1 MNLSNIKLDAV
12 LATAYST
19 LTTVG
24 LQIVGAIVL
33 FIVGRWLINF
43 ITRLVNTGLKRQSFD
58 PILAGYI
65 GSILSVLLNIVLVI
79 SLLGWFGIQT
89 TTFAGLLAAAAFAIG
104 TAWSG
109 LLANFAAGAFIIVL
123 RPFKHGDFI
132 SAGGV
137 TGTVDE
143 IGIFATTI
151 NTPDNVKT
159 IVGNNKIFSDNIQNF
174 SANAY
179 RRVELT
185 AQLSNDTD
193 PRHAIEL
200 LQPALAKIPNVVATP
215 APEVTVVSFTG
226 LGPVLAIRPYCHNSN
241 YWQVYFDTNMLIRNT
256 FVEAKYS
263 TPEPSLTIRNAVAA
277 AATAA

>member
-1 MNLSNIKLDAV
+1 MNLGNIKLDAV
-12 LATAYST
+12 LATAYA
-19 LTTVG
+19 LG
-24 LQIVGAIVL
+24 LQIVGAIIL

-43 ITRLVNTGLKRQSFD
+43 VIRLVNAGLKRQSFD

-65 GSILSVLLNIVLVI
+65 GSALQVLLNIVLVV

-132 SAGGV
+132 TAGGV
-137 TGTVDE
+137 TGTVDD

-151 NTPDNVKT
+151 NTPDNIRT
-159 IVGNNKIFSDNIQNF
+159 IIGNNKIFSDNIQNF
-174 SANAY
+174 TANPY

-185 AQLSNDTD
+185 AQLAHEVD
-193 PRHAIEL
+193 PREAMAL
-200 LQPALAKIPNVVATP
+200 LQPALVTIPHVLTSP
-215 APEVTVVSFTG
+215 APEVTVLTFTNM
-226 LGPVLAIRPYCHNSN
+226 GPVLAVRPYCHNN
-241 YWQVYFDTNMLIRNT
+241 DYWQVYFDTNMLIRNT
-256 FVEAKYS
+256 FVAAKFA
-263 TPEPSLTIRNAVAA
+263 TPEQPLTIRATAQLA
-277 AATAA
+277 SAATAN

>member
-1 MNLSNIKLDAV
+1 MNLSNIKVDAL
-12 LATAYST
+12 LATGYA
-19 LTTVG
+19 LG
-24 LQIVGAIVL
+24 LQILGAIVL

-43 ITRLVNTGLKRQSFD
+43 VIRLVNAGLKRQAFD
-58 PILAGYI
+58 PILAGYV
-65 GSILSVLLNIVLVI
+65 GSALQVLLNIILVI

-132 SAGGV
+132 TAGGV

-151 NTPDNVKT
+151 NTPDNIKT
-159 IVGNNKIFSDNIQNF
+159 FVGNNKIFSDNIQNYT
-174 SANAY
+174 ANPY

-185 AQLSNDTD
+185 AQLAHEVD
-193 PRHAIEL
+193 PHEAIAL
-200 LQPALAKIPNVVATP
+200 LQPALTKIANVISTP
-215 APEVTVVSFTG
+215 APEVTVLTFNPM
-226 LGPVLAIRPYCHNSN
+226 GPVLAVRPYCHNN
-241 YWQVYFDTNMLIRNT
+241 DYWQVYFDTNMLIRNT
-256 FVEAKYS
+256 FVAAKFA
-263 TPEPSLTIRNAVAA
+263 TPEQPLTIRTQAA
-277 AATAA
+277 AAASN

>member
-1 MNLSNIKLDAV
+1 VNLGNIKLDAV
-12 LATAYST
+12 LATAYA
-19 LTTVG
+19 LG
-24 LQIVGAIVL
+24 LQIVGAIIL

-43 ITRLVNTGLKRQSFD
+43 VIRLVNAGLKRQTFD

-65 GSILSVLLNIVLVI
+65 GSALQVLLNIVLVI

-109 LLANFAAGAFIIVL
+109 LLANFAAGAFIVVL

-132 SAGGV
+132 TAGGV

-151 NTPDNVKT
+151 NTPDNIRT
-159 IVGNNKIFSDNIQNF
+159 IIGNNKIFSDNIQNF
-174 SANAY
+174 TANPY

-185 AQLSNDTD
+185 AQLAHEVD
-193 PRHAIEL
+193 PRQAMAL
-200 LQPALAKIPNVVATP
+200 LQPALATIPHVLSKP
-215 APEVTVVSFTG
+215 APEVTVLTFTNM
-226 LGPVLAIRPYCHNSN
+226 GPVLAVRPYCHNN
-241 YWQVYFDTNMLIRNT
+241 DYWQVYFDTNMLIRNT
-256 FVEAKYS
+256 FVAARFA
-263 TPEPSLTIRNAVAA
+263 TPEQPLTIR
-277 AATAA
+277 TAAPPASAGAAN